1 MMMTTERPSILV
13 IDDKEQD
20 SETAALG
27 LSVHATTTVAHPQD
41 VEILQLEN
49 ADLVLVDYKLD
60 DWSERDE
67 QPVSLRPTTGM
78 ALANVLREQA
88 DRSESGRLTAF
99 ALLTGL
105 ISDIQGRLPSETAQH
120 VLARMNNLEWV
131 FTKGER
137 GGYDRM
143 MLLARAVRQ
152 LPRKWPSTR
161 HKSDSTAR
169 RLLGMKKKSKW
180 FDRCWLDVQDCR
192 VPANEMTSGRHGI
205 LFIRWLLHQVLPYP
219 CFLWEEHWVAA
230 RLRITVD
237 ALREVLKGN
246 SALSRDLESMRYSG
260 ILAEF
265 LGGRWWRGAL
275 EDYVWNLGGGHRTG
289 KQEFRD
295 ALAERAGMDLEPID
309 YNPAVVCLDRDLTP
323 SGRFLTP
330 MDAVTLRPD
339 HWPAFADS
347 PWIDISTVNE
357 DPDLRSM
364 VNPLDLHRVGSNPE

>member
-1 MMMTTERPSILV
+1 MMMTTGRPSILV
-13 IDDKEQD
+13 IDD
-20 SETAALG
+20 AALG
-27 LSVHATTTVAHPQD
+27 LSDQTTTVVHPQD
-41 VEILQLEN
+41 VEISQLEK
-49 ADLVLVDYKLD
+49 ADLVLVDYQLD
-60 DWSERDE
+60 HWPERDE
-67 QPVSLRPTTGM
+67 QPVSFRPTTGM
-78 ALANVLREQA
+78 ALANLLREQV
-88 DRSESGRLTAF
+88 DRSENGRLTAF

-131 FTKGER
+131 FTKGESS
-137 GGYDRM
+137 GYDRM
-143 MLLARAVRQ
+143 TVLARAVRQ
-152 LPRKWPSTR
+152 LPRNWPSTPD
-161 HKSDSTAR
+161 KSDATVR
-169 RLLGMKKKSKW
+169 RLLGIKKKSKW

-192 VPANEMTSGRHGI
+192 VPANELTSGRHGI

-230 RLRITVD
+230 RLRISVG
-237 ALREVLKGN
+237 ALREVLEGN

-275 EDYVWNLGGGHRTG
+275 EDYVWKLGGSRRTG
-289 KQEFRD
+289 KQGFRD
-295 ALAERAGMDLEPID
+295 ALAERAGVQLEPID
-309 YNPAVVCLDRDLTP
+309 ANPAVVCLDRDLTP
-323 SGRFLTP
+323 SGRFLPP